1 MSDNDLIFLDTL
13 EGIIRD
19 RIENPTD
26 TSYTASLVA
35 RGPQRIAQKVGEE
48 GVELA
53 LASVAGNRDDVLNE
67 SADLVYHLLVL
78 LNSHGATLADVV
90 RTLESR
96 HR

>member
-13 EGIIRD
+13 EGIIR
-19 RIENPTD
+19 
-26 TSYTASLVA
+26 
-35 RGPQRIAQKVGEE
+35 
-48 GVELA
+48 
-53 LASVAGNRDDVLNE
+53 VAGNRDDVLNE